1 MAYIDLYYHFV
12 FRTKHSLR
20 VIDEEHEDKL
30 YNYIYGI
37 SSHLGCNI
45 KKIVRNYISNQKTHH
60 HKMSLNEELESFF
73 KAAGIEEKLQ
83 YFLCDK

>member
-45 KKIVRNYISNQKTHH
+45 KKINGMPDHIHIAVSTNAD
-60 HKMSLNEELESFF
+60 MSPSVYMREV
-73 KAAGIEEKLQ
+73 KKQ
-83 YFLCDK
+83 